1 MYWSKETK
9 TGMCTPPPNMDQF
22 EMKFDS
28 LEEQKKD
35 PYSIYEYVR
44 QAITLRQMHPA
55 IRSGSCTYVEKISGG
70 KLCVLIKK
78 TDKEQVMIVI
88 NSGDEP
94 LSTSLFE
101 VMDKPE
107 KAYISGVLQ
116 VDEQEI
122 LFEDSTITLPPYG
135 IAVISDF
142 K

>member
-1 MYWSKETK
+1 
-9 TGMCTPPPNMDQF
+9 
-22 EMKFDS
+22 
-28 LEEQKKD
+28 
-35 PYSIYEYVR
+35 
-44 QAITLRQMHPA
+44 MHPA

-94 LSTSLFE
+94 LSTSLSD
-101 VMDKPE
+101 VMDTPE